1 MKNSFFLVPPILL
14 WAIFLMESYYD
25 GSVPLMVC
33 TQQICVPH
41 PKYPSTRVAI
51 RLPSLGFQFSPA
63 RYHRLMQVINVFSSQ
78 SSKEGNDSSTS
89 SIRPW
94 DPADFEGPLSVL
106 SWKVLKQTPCLIS
119 VCLSVPN
126 LLRQLTLPKE
136 RSIFCQKKEFFLC
149 GSSY

>member
-1 MKNSFFLVPPILL
+1 
-14 WAIFLMESYYD
+14 MESYYD
-25 GSVPLMVC
+25 GSVPFMVC

-63 RYHRLMQVINVFSSQ
+63 RYHRLMQVINVFSGQ
-78 SSKEGNDSSTS
+78 SSKGGNDSGTS

-106 SWKVLKQTPCLIS
+106 SWKVLEQTPCLMS
-119 VCLSVPN
+119 VCLSFPN

-136 RSIFCQKKEFFLC
+136 RSIFCQKKDFFLC
-149 GSSY
+149 GSSH

>member
-1 MKNSFFLVPPILL
+1 
-14 WAIFLMESYYD
+14 MESYYD
-25 GSVPLMVC
+25 GSVPFMVC

-78 SSKEGNDSSTS
+78 SSKGGEDSATS

-106 SWKVLKQTPCLIS
+106 SWKVLKQTPCLMS
-119 VCLSVPN
+119 VCLSVF
-126 LLRQLTLPKE
+126 PKLAPAAH
-136 RSIFCQKKEFFLC
+136 FAQKKEVYFAERKIFFGVGHLIKMKE
-149 GSSY
+149 GRF